1 MFLFFTTLVPIE
13 GMIFASLWKHFPNGH
28 AVLFY
33 TSLMPSLTPEL
44 IANFPFSRFADPGSI
59 QRGRAYYKD
68 GRAWDVELVNAG
80 KAVIIVDG
88 DLGEYTVEIEVS
100 KKTGE
105 LLFECDCPYADEG
118 HFCKHMVAAIL
129 ELKDYLEDGEELEGD
144 DDDEEEYIV
153 RKPIPPPPA
162 PARNWE
168 KKLGETLALTPRRPT
183 SPNLTWYA
191 AVVLLTRSQLGYSG
205 YGSSARANHYYS
217 LEPVIIRANDWQP
230 LAEARKKSPQEIN
243 ELLESDKKWIKAA
256 NRMFQQVN
264 PAGCLNIKP
273 SAVSFLNALSDNMR
287 YSIGSSNLP
296 AFLSLLAKLEIPV
309 FLGGIYPARIDRRVH
324 ILPDPVDIKI
334 DIQQDQRKLTLQ
346 TGYEQNG
353 QFIPIQNQIET
364 ITQNPVWIMLDDH
377 IAQLH
382 NTSAHTI
389 LSSFPIEIPN
399 AQVEIFREQYFA
411 RIAQLLPIKSDIVQ
425 WQDIHAEPIPRL
437 YLHDNNKDKI
447 LRADLRFGYGEQ
459 ELSVTKTDEPYAVQT
474 VPDTWNLIRVH
485 RNHLREQDVIHLLTD
500 SAYRLKRADNR
511 YPAGS
516 YELRARAHPFDF
528 LMYSI
533 PLLTKAG
540 FEIYG
545 EENLKAGRINRNT
558 PSMRV
563 HIASGIDWF
572 DLKTFIEYGDQQ
584 VSLHDLRKALKRGE
598 HYIKL
603 ADGSIGQVPAEW
615 LEKYKHLWGLAE
627 ETEDG
632 FRVSDVHLPLLDSL
646 LEEDATLQPPPDLV
660 QRRERLRRF
669 ERIEPQPLP
678 KGFTGELRPYQK
690 HGFDWLHF
698 LKEYRFG
705 GILADDMGLGKTV
718 QVLAYLQSK
727 REQASVKKEA
737 SLLVVPKSL
746 IVNWQRESDKF
757 TPGLRFLEYMG
768 NFRNKDTSA
777 FNDYDVILTTYGTM
791 LRDIDLLRKYKFD
804 HIVLDES
811 QAIKNPLAKSAKAA
825 RLLKGNQ
832 RIVLTG
838 TPVENNTFELW
849 SQFAFLNPGLLGNMD
864 YFKREFANPIESGGD
879 EESAAL
885 LRKLVYP
892 FILRRT
898 KEQVAP
904 ELPPRTERIIY
915 TDMIPA
921 QKKLY
926 TQTREKYRAELLG
939 LIESDGIQDVRFK
952 ILEGL
957 LRLRQIAIHPALV
970 ERSYKGEAPK
980 FEVLLETLET
990 LQAENH
996 KALIFSQF
1004 VETLR
1009 LVKKELDA
1017 RKMKYVY
1024 LDGQTTNRQSRVD
1037 QFQNDPSYPFF
1048 LISLKAGGVG
1058 LNLTAADYVI
1068 HLDPWWNP
1076 AVEMQASDRAHRIGQ
1091 EKPVFVYKII
1101 ARDTVE
1107 EKILQLQEKK
1117 RALVKSLITTES
1129 SFFKSLTQ
1137 ADVKNLFS

>member
-1 MFLFFTTLVPIE
+1 
-13 GMIFASLWKHFPNGH
+13 
-28 AVLFY
+28 
-33 TSLMPSLTPEL
+33 MPSLTPEL
-44 IANFPFSRFADPGSI
+44 IANFPLSRYADPGSI

-68 GRAWDVELVNAG
+68 NRVWNVDLVNAG
-80 KAVIIVDG
+80 KAVILVDG
-88 DLGEYTVEIEVS
+88 DSGEYTVEVEVG

-105 LLFECDCPYADEG
+105 LLFECDCPYAEEG
-118 HFCKHMVAAIL
+118 NFCKHIVAAML
-129 ELKDYLEDGEELEGD
+129 ELKDFLEEENEFD
-144 DDDEEEYIV
+144 DDYEEAEENDEGYIA
-153 RKPIPPPPA
+153 RKPAPPPPA

-168 KKLGETLALTPRRPT
+168 KKLGETLALTPRRST

-205 YGSSARANHYYS
+205 YGSSARANYYYS
-217 LEPVIIRANDWQP
+217 LEPVIVKASDWQP
-230 LAEARKKSPQEIN
+230 LAAARKSSPQEIN
-243 ELLESDKKWIKAA
+243 DLLESDKKWIKAA
-256 NRMFQQVN
+256 NRMFQQIN
-264 PAGCLNIKP
+264 PAGCLNINP
-273 SAVSFLNALSDNMR
+273 NSAAFLNTLSDNMR
-287 YSIGSSNLP
+287 YGIGSSNLP

-309 FLGGIYPARIDRRVH
+309 FLGSIYPTRIERRIH

-334 DIQQDQRKLTLQ
+334 DLKQDEQKLTLR

-353 QFIPIQNQIET
+353 QFIHIQNQIET
-364 ITQNPVWIMLDDH
+364 ITHNPIWVMLDDN
-377 IAQLH
+377 IVQLR
-382 NTSAHTI
+382 NTSATSI

-399 AQVEIFREQYFA
+399 AQVAIFREQYFA

-425 WQDIHAEPIPRL
+425 WHDVHAEPIPRI

-447 LRADLRFGYGEQ
+447 LRADLRFGYGDHEV
-459 ELSVTKTDEPYAVQT
+459 SVTKTDEPYTVET
-474 VPDTWNLIRVH
+474 VPDSWNLIRVH
-485 RNHLREQDVIHLLTD
+485 RNHQREQDVIHLLTD
-500 SAYRLKRADNR
+500 SSYRLKRADSR

-528 LMYSI
+528 LIYSI
-533 PLLTKAG
+533 PLLTQAG

-545 EENLKAGRINRNT
+545 EENLKAGRINRAT
-558 PSMRV
+558 PTMRI
-563 HIASGIDWF
+563 HITSGIDWF

-598 HYIKL
+598 QYIKL
-603 ADGSIGQVPAEW
+603 ADGSIGQIPAEW

-632 FRVSDVHLPLLDSL
+632 FRVSDIHLPLLDSL
-646 LEEDATLQPPPDLV
+646 LEEDATLQPPPDLL
-660 QRRERLRRF
+660 QRREHLRRF

-678 KGFTGELRPYQK
+678 TGFTGELRPYQK

-698 LKEYRFG
+698 LKEYKFG
-705 GILADDMGLGKTV
+705 GILADDMGLGKTI
-718 QVLAYLQSK
+718 QVLAYLLSK
-727 REQASVKKEA
+727 REQASGKSEA
-737 SLLVVPKSL
+737 ATLLVVPKSL
-746 IVNWQRESDKF
+746 IVNWQRESEKF
-757 TPGLRFLEYMG
+757 TPSLRFLEYMG
-768 NFRNKDTSA
+768 NFRNKDTTI
-777 FNDYDVILTTYGTM
+777 FNNYDVILTTYGTM
-791 LRDIDLLRKYKFD
+791 LRDIELLRKYDFS
-804 HIVLDES
+804 HIILDES

-825 RLLKGNQ
+825 RLLHGNH

-892 FILRRT
+892 FIMRRT

-904 ELPPRTERIIY
+904 ELPPRTERIVY
-915 TDMIPA
+915 TDMDSA

-939 LIESDGIQDVRFK
+939 LIESDGINDVRFR

-970 ERSYKGEAPK
+970 EKSYKGEAPK
-980 FEVLLETLET
+980 FEVLFETLET

-1004 VETLR
+1004 VETLK
-1009 LVKKELDA
+1009 LVRRELDA
-1017 RKMKYVY
+1017 RGIRYVY
-1024 LDGQTTNRQSRVD
+1024 LDGQTPNRQSRVD
-1037 QFQNDPSYPFF
+1037 QFQNDPTYPFF

-1091 EKPVFVYKII
+1091 DKPVFVYKII

-1117 RALVKSLITTES
+1117 RALVKSIIATEA
-1129 SFFKSLTQ
+1129 SFFKSLTKD
-1137 ADVKNLFS
+1137 DVKSLFS